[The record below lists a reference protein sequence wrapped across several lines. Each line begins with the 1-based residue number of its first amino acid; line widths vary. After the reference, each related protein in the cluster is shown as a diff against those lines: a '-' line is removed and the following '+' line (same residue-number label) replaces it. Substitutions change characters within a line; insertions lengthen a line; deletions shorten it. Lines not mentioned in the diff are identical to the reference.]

1 MIWKST
7 RVLFVVFTGKS
18 YKMSH
23 ILWVM
28 QWKFCIKCT
37 NSVLYISKSWNID
50 KTAVPNR
57 SIRAYWLSKGWY
69 LWHTKTSMVSRF
81 QLGSSQ
87 KPSFSFGLSKSFSS
101 EQRVTVMLVTSFRW
115 WLYDGDWFDML
126 VAESFNMS
134 NLSPTHLVSII
145 RHQHRCNRFLVEIF
159 PAASSTHKIGIK
171 VLQIQHRMFRICLKL
186 TVTFHLQ
193 FCPREIWKVE
203 FNPKILE
210 FVIDIGFILTDFQRR
225 FDSTLKIQV
234 KLFCESNPKFPEF
247 NLYKTHSSQTR
258 VNETNLV
265 HDNFFVFTNSWF
277 TAATSTQRPPTI
289 SSM

>member
-57 SIRAYWLSKGWY
+57 SIRAYWLSKRWY

-87 KPSFSFGLSKSFSS
+87 KSSFSFGLSKSFSS

-134 NLSPTHLVSII
+134 NLSPTHLVSNI
-145 RHQHRCNRFLVEIF
+145 RHQHRCNRTKSFQNFNTQKLICSNLISVAPII
-159 PAASSTHKIGIK
+159 PDIK
-171 VLQIQHRMFRICLKL
+171 TSFDTSNFEPITTLDEDSIPEE
-186 TVTFHLQ
+186 TSNWDQ
-193 FCPREIWKVE
+193 FFWHFK
-203 FNPKILE
+203 NKW
-210 FVIDIGFILTDFQRR
+210 DF
-225 FDSTLKIQV
+225 S
-234 KLFCESNPKFPEF
+234 
-247 NLYKTHSSQTR
+247 
-258 VNETNLV
+258 
-265 HDNFFVFTNSWF
+265 
-277 TAATSTQRPPTI
+277 
-289 SSM
+289 